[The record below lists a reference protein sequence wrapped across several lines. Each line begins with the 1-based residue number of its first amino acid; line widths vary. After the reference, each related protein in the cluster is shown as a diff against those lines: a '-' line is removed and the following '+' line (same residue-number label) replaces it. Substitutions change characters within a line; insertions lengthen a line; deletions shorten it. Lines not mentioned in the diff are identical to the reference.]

1 MTATEEY
8 LENQVMTASPHQLHL
23 MVVDGAIRFARQGLE
38 ALEESRWEAV
48 RWSLTKA
55 RNCLTELLGGIKA
68 EAAPELAERT
78 RTIFMFVYRNL
89 AVAEI
94 EHNIAAVQD
103 SLKLLQMHR
112 ETWVELGR
120 KLQSSAQSAMRSI
133 IPEPHLSTGRSWMT

>member
-23 MVVDGAIRFARQGLE
+23 MVVDGAIRFARQGQE

-78 RTIFMFVYRNL
+78 KAIFMFVYRNL

-103 SLKLLQMHR
+103 SLKLLQLHR

-120 KLQSSAQSAMRSI
+120 KLQSSTQSAMRGI